1 MSIYQVMF
9 QNGISEDNV
18 DEWVYKSSG
27 NAIYLMIEECC
38 SYIKNEVQYDEILS
52 FHLHLIWN

>member
-38 SYIKNEVQYDEILS
+38 SYIKMKCI
-52 FHLHLIWN
+52 